1 MAAVTGAVRLPRTI
15 AGPVVLVVGPVVV
28 GSALV
33 AVSSDVVG
41 STVVVVVGAIV
52 LGSTA
57 VVVMLGCTAVVGAV
71 MVGRVVVAP
80 TVERARLVPVVRP
93 TVAGAMVEARRAVV
107 GGLVTASSP
116 VSGVAAGGAAVV
128 GSRGAVVVGDADAGA
143 GVAGRVGS
151 APPGACCEGVGWWGI
166 SMAEATR
173 AARTAAVSPKT
184 KNSSRQGRRGLARC
198 RGDAVAMV
206 HRPGSAR
213 SCGAWCPWNARPY
226 RPHRT

>member
-1 MAAVTGAVRLPRTI
+1 VTGAVRLPRTI

-33 AVSSDVVG
+33 VVSSDVVG

-80 TVERARLVPVVRP
+80 PVERARLVLVVRP

-128 GSRGAVVVGDADAGA
+128 GSPGAVVVVVVVVGDADVGG

-151 APPGACCEGVGWWGI
+151 APPGACGEGVGWWGI

-213 SCGAWCPWNARPY
+213 ACGV
-226 RPHRT
+226 